1 MGLCGGDKKV
11 KEIKRELTP
20 GYALYRLEKDLVK
33 QLLYGMFSM
42 FPVPVVPDHKP
53 NLVLYH
59 HVDYAL
65 NPSYYLL
72 VFSEVCVHPLIT

>member
-42 FPVPVVPDHKP
+42 F
-53 NLVLYH
+53 
-59 HVDYAL
+59 
-65 NPSYYLL
+65 SR
-72 VFSEVCVHPLIT
+72 SRCSRS